1 MAGRGRK
8 TLSTD
13 DRILW
18 GKVAR
23 STRPMPGRMEEI
35 EALERTIAE
44 GDKAEQKP
52 AIKEAAPALRK
63 GATTHTFEDMTY
75 QAPPQPKAVPGRH
88 QPLERPVKRKIAKGR
103 LDLEARIDLH
113 GMFQDEAHDLLH
125 TFIQRAFDRGLR
137 HVLVITGKG
146 ASMGSDGAL
155 KRAVP
160 IWFGKPEFRHLISSW
175 ETAAQNH
182 GGDGALYVRLA
193 RPRGAERR
201 GGEE

>member
-8 TLSTD
+8 TLSMD

-23 STRPMPGRMEEI
+23 STHPMPGRMEEV
-35 EALERTIAE
+35 EALEKAIAE
-44 GDKAEQKP
+44 AEEEQQP
-52 AIKEAAPALRK
+52 VITAAAPALRK
-63 GATTHTFEDMTY
+63 GGTTRAFDDMAY
-75 QAPPQPKAVPGRH
+75 QAPPQPKPAPGRH
-88 QPLERPVKRKIAKGR
+88 QALERPVKRKIAKGR
-103 LDLEARIDLH
+103 LELEARIDLH
-113 GMFQDEAHDLLH
+113 GMFQDQAHGLLH

-155 KRAVP
+155 RRAVP
-160 IWFGKPEFRHLISSW
+160 MWFGKPEFRHLISSW

-193 RPRGAERR
+193 RRR
-201 GGEE
+201 GGGE